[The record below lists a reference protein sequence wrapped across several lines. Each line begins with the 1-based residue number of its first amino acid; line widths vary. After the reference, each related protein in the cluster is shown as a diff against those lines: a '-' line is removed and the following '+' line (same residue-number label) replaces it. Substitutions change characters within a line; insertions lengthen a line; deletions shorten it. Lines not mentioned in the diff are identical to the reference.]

1 MVKKKIFFFL
11 RRFRAWYS
19 IQGAALPTTSR
30 MQVGPMIPLSAQT
43 PVQLLVSHL
52 HRRMQVLVLGGN
64 RARGLRMDGS
74 YLFSFIAAIIVGCI
88 TIYHYY
94 KRPLKLSEIGASEKN
109 SRK

>member
-1 MVKKKIFFFL
+1 
-11 RRFRAWYS
+11 
-19 IQGAALPTTSR
+19 
-30 MQVGPMIPLSAQT
+30 
-43 PVQLLVSHL
+43 
-52 HRRMQVLVLGGN
+52 MQVLVLGGN